1 MRAGPLSLGRPV
13 VLQPKLPSALWL
25 VVVILGLSMGACA
38 SPGAESLP
46 ARGVMTGQAVAL
58 LDDPALA
65 GTRWGL
71 LATTLEGEAVAEV
84 RPDDR
89 FIPASNT
96 KIFTTA
102 AAFAR
107 LDGLGTPDPADG
119 TSVRLEPRFG
129 SDLADLV
136 LIGSGDPALGDG
148 PSCVQTCLA
157 ELADAVAARLA
168 QSPSVIG
175 DVIGDDRLYPE
186 ERWGPGWSW
195 EDMQEPYG
203 AAVSAL
209 TVNDNVVLLEVAP
222 GAVQGEPV
230 RVTWQDG
237 DDALAFGNVLT
248 LENTALTVA
257 DGETDLR
264 IERRPGEALVRLYGV
279 TAVGAVPTTIRI
291 GLDDPA
297 MAAAARFRRLLVQRG
312 VVVQGEVRARHRP
325 LTFADNGQP
334 RAGAWAV
341 DADPEGV
348 EIARLPRPPL
358 LETLTRISK
367 VSQNLHAEL
376 MLRRLGALEG
386 SGSRVS
392 GLEQVEAVLA
402 QAGVSRAA
410 FDLQDGSG
418 MSAYNRISPRATTT
432 FLLWT
437 TRQPWGEAWR
447 ETLPVGGRDGTL
459 ARRFVGTPLEGR
471 IFAKTGSLN
480 GVNALAGFLT
490 AASGQTLVFSIYA
503 NDKPSTAGSAVE
515 VMDRALVALAAAN

>member
-1 MRAGPLSLGRPV
+1 M
-13 VLQPKLPSALWL
+13 K
-25 VVVILGLSMGACA
+25 LGLKGLVAAICLAASACA
-38 SPGAESLP
+38 SPGLSRFEDAP
-46 ARGVMTGQAVAL
+46 AVGQVASIL
-58 LDDPALA
+58 NTPTLA

-71 LATTLEGEAVAEV
+71 LATTMSGETVAEIHA
-84 RPDDR
+84 DDR
-89 FIPASNT
+89 FMPASNT

-102 AAFAR
+102 TAFAR
-107 LDGLGTPDPADG
+107 LDGIESPDITDG
-119 TSVRLEPRFG
+119 TSVRLMTS
-129 SDLADLV
+129 SDGDPPDLV
-136 LIGSGDPALGDG
+136 LVGAGDPALGDG
-148 PSCVQTCLA
+148 PGCVETCLA
-157 ELADAVAARLA
+157 ALADATAAYLSRAGNL
-168 QSPSVIG
+168 VG
-175 DVIGDDRLYPE
+175 NVIGDDRLYPD

-209 TVNDNVVLLEVAP
+209 TVNDNVVLLEVVP

-230 RVTWQDG
+230 RATWHDG
-237 DDALAFGNVLT
+237 DDALAFGDVLT

-264 IERRPGEALVRLYGV
+264 VERRPGGALVRLYGV
-279 TAVGAVPTTIRI
+279 QAVGAVPTTIRI

-325 LTFADNGQP
+325 LTLADGQTG
-334 RAGAWAV
+334 AGAWAV
-341 DADPEGV
+341 DADPDGV
-348 EIARLPRPPL
+348 EIARLSRPPL

-376 MLRRLGALEG
+376 MLRRLGELEG
-386 SGSRVS
+386 SGSRAN

-402 QAGVSRAA
+402 QAGVGRAA

-418 MSAYNRISPRATTT
+418 MSAYNRVSPRATTT

-437 TRQPWGEAWR
+437 SRQPWGEAWR

-471 IFAKTGSLN
+471 VFAKTGSLN

-503 NDKPSTAGSAVE
+503 NDRPSTAGSAIE
-515 VMDRALVALAAAN
+515 AMDRALVALAAAN